1 MDAETRKTIDR
12 RLARVEGQVRG
23 LRRMIEGGEYCCDI
37 LTQLSATRSAL
48 EQVGAELALS
58 HVQTCIVGH
67 GGDTEHD
74 KAKSMSGEEL
84 MDELRT
90 TLSRLVR

>member
-1 MDAETRKTIDR
+1 M
-12 RLARVEGQVRG
+12 VEQ
-23 LRRMIEGGEYCCDI
+23 GEYCCDV

-48 EQVGAELALS
+48 EQVGAELATS

-74 KAKSMSGEEL
+74 RAKAMSHEEL
-84 MDELRT
+84 VDELRS